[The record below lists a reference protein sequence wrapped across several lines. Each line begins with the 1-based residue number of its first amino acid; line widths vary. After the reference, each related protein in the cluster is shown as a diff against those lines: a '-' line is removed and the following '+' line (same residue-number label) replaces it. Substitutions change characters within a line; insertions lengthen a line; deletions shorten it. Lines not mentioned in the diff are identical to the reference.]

1 MKRLMA
7 TLFGTALC
15 AGMSLA
21 WGQAM
26 DAAPKKTAAT
36 GNATADELRQIE
48 NDWVDAMKNRNADK
62 LSDILADNWV
72 GLGWNGKRMD
82 KAKSLA
88 DLKSTGTSLDSIE
101 MGHMTVRFFGNTA
114 VVTGSDTEK
123 SMEDGKDSSGKY
135 IWTDVFVKQNGK
147 WKAVASQMTRLPK

>member
-1 MKRLMA
+1 MKRLIAAMLMA
-7 TLFGTALC
+7 AVC

-26 DAAPKKTAAT
+26 GAAPKKTAT

-48 NDWVDAMKNRNADK
+48 NDWVDAVKNRNADK
-62 LSDILADNWV
+62 LADILADNWV

-88 DLKSTGTSLDSIE
+88 DLKSPGNSLDNIE
-101 MGHMTVRFFGNTA
+101 MGRMTVRIFGNTA

-135 IWTDVFVKQNGK
+135 LWTDVFVKQNGIC
-147 WKAVASQMTRLPK
+147 Q

>member
-1 MKRLMA
+1 MKRLIATMLMA
-7 TLFGTALC
+7 AVC

-26 DAAPKKTAAT
+26 GAAPKKMAT

-48 NDWVDAMKNRNADK
+48 NDWVDAVKNRNAER
-62 LSDILADNWV
+62 LADILADNWV

-88 DLKSTGTSLDSIE
+88 DMKSPGNSLDNIE
-101 MGHMTVRFFGNTA
+101 MGHMTVRIFGNTA

-135 IWTDVFVKQNGK
+135 LWTDVFVKQNGK
-147 WKAVASQMTRLPK
+147 WRAVASQTTKVPK